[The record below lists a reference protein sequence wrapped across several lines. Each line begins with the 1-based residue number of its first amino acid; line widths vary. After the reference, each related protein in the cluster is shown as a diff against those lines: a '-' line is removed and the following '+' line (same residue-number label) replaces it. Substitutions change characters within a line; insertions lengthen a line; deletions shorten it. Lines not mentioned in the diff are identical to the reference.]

1 MKIRRKFQE
10 TKQKIFSKIV
20 KNENEKKKLQNEA
33 RKLSEEEAMKRKNI
47 NKNIL

>member
-1 MKIRRKFQE
+1 MKMR
-10 TKQKIFSKIV
+10 
-20 KNENEKKKLQNEA
+20 KKKLQNEA